1 MMSDSLSWD
10 MYVEEVLILKEM
22 EPGANDPVL
31 FSILELAIVQY
42 LSMSCSL
49 CSGPTCAGS
58 KRTRSL
64 HVRQPQDA
72 AGFRRPD
79 QGAL

>member
-31 FSILELAIVQY
+31 FSILELAVVQ
-42 LSMSCSL
+42 C
-49 CSGPTCAGS
+49 
-58 KRTRSL
+58 
-64 HVRQPQDA
+64 
-72 AGFRRPD
+72 
-79 QGAL
+79 